1 MRAAAGE
8 GTENTPG
15 YTVASLGICPPRMQ
29 AAGKKVGLR
38 STQPGFPYPPPC
50 CIPGDLLQ
58 GLHFAGRLN

>member
-38 STQPGFPYPPPC
+38 STQPGFPYPPPAASLAIFYRVC
-50 CIPGDLLQ
+50 TLPGD
-58 GLHFAGRLN
+58 